1 MAEPQAAA
9 RPVWAVA
16 ALPIGAGGA
25 GERPAGRP
33 AERPG
38 SHRVE
43 QIMGTAIGIDVR
55 GAGLPEAAID
65 DAFAL
70 LRDVDAR
77 FSTYRPDSEV
87 SRLIRGELHEA
98 DLSADL
104 RAVLGLCEDLRRTSD
119 GYFDIRRHRPDGR
132 PDPTGLVKG
141 WAIEE
146 AAFLLDEAGALDF
159 AINAGGDI
167 AARGE
172 PEPGRPWRVGIRHPE
187 QGDRVAAIL
196 GIRDLAVATS
206 GAYERGEHIIDP
218 HDGRPAL
225 DLLSL
230 TVVGPS
236 LTYAD
241 AYATAAFA
249 MGSAGPAWVHGHP
262 GYGAYAIGADRR
274 AVWTPL
280 VESLLL

>member
-1 MAEPQAAA
+1 VSVGPVSVGPVSASPA
-9 RPVWAVA
+9 R
-16 ALPIGAGGA
+16 G
-25 GERPAGRP
+25 GRP
-33 AERPG
+33 GDSGGQGGSGG

-55 GAGLPEAAID
+55 GWGLPEAAID

-70 LRDVDAR
+70 LRDIDAR

-87 SRLIRGELHEA
+87 SRLIRGELDEA
-98 DLSADL
+98 ELSADL

-146 AAFLLDEAGALDF
+146 AAFRLEEAGARDF

-167 AARGE
+167 VASGE

-187 QGDRVAAIL
+187 QADRVAAVL
-196 GIRDLAVATS
+196 GVRDLAVATS
-206 GAYERGEHIIDP
+206 GGYERGEHIIDP
-218 HDGRPAL
+218 HDGRPAR
-225 DLLSL
+225 DLLSM